1 MEIIKECNNNFYL
14 NQTKSNSDIT
24 NNIQTE
30 FNKRFKIVDYFDY
43 IYNYPPKIKIKWDGL
58 DELKDNS
65 IKPKFNSIDDDF
77 SMIDYIEDREFT
89 TTPEKAVAYNYLKD
103 QYFNGFL
110 TKLTSS
116 NFFLKKTNDIQT
128 ALSNIPVFV
137 LLNGHGEVVLSKPS
151 NVLGSKTFNSYVNEK
166 LYDYCGGF
174 DPIVEKK
181 SELGLFFMNYLD
193 AEKYLKEVARSDFE
207 GTNTVGLSIHCINL
221 ESAYRI
227 TREYHPGIDFRFVP
241 NFKEIKDLLSN
252 SRKSIGNPDLIVENE
267 QQQLRF
273 RHRNVNSF
281 PYLNKLG
288 SYLSPQFSLLQRNEY
303 FKGVP
308 IYIVH
313 VTEPS
318 NNIIAASVQNLFEII
333 NALISIPKG
342 LQNKLNYLTGCGH
355 SSLQQGSLEDYIVQ
369 NDSSEKVESYIFF
382 EQNQAIEFCK
392 KNKKNIVFYSM
403 PKTKI
408 FVYNLEDFLED
419 WEDNINQKLNSSIN
433 TAQNIIF
440 RAKATH
446 FVTPSI
452 TLNEL
457 NGLNKEDKGNAF
469 KNLGQSLNVKIKVFK
484 RAVGVFFSL

>member
-89 TTPEKAVAYNYLKD
+89 TIPEKAVAYNYLKD
-103 QYFNGFL
+103 QYVNGFL
-110 TKLTSS
+110 TKITSS

-128 ALSNIPVFV
+128 ALSSIPVFV

-207 GTNTVGLSIHCINL
+207 GTNTVSLSIHCINL

-241 NFKEIKDLLSN
+241 NFNEIKELLSN
-252 SRKSIGNPDLIVENE
+252 SRKSIGNPDLIVEDE

-273 RHRNVNSF
+273 RPRNVNRDLF
-281 PYLNKLG
+281 
-288 SYLSPQFSLLQRNEY
+288 
-303 FKGVP
+303 
-308 IYIVH
+308 
-313 VTEPS
+313 TERP
-318 NNIIAASVQNLFEII
+318 
-333 NALISIPKG
+333 
-342 LQNKLNYLTGCGH
+342 
-355 SSLQQGSLEDYIVQ
+355 
-369 NDSSEKVESYIFF
+369 
-382 EQNQAIEFCK
+382 
-392 KNKKNIVFYSM
+392 
-403 PKTKI
+403 
-408 FVYNLEDFLED
+408 
-419 WEDNINQKLNSSIN
+419 
-433 TAQNIIF
+433 
-440 RAKATH
+440 
-446 FVTPSI
+446 I
-452 TLNEL
+452 TLW
-457 NGLNKEDKGNAF
+457 K
-469 KNLGQSLNVKIKVFK
+469 
-484 RAVGVFFSL
+484 